1 MWLWRVDLY
10 DDVFASLCTSDHLSE
25 GGDTGHTERK
35 AHHDQH
41 EDGEPEL
48 TEHTQTFHSLVTD
61 LCFNVTS
68 TGKAEELAC
77 KKFEMNIS
85 PSNME
90 NRKWAEETEAHP
102 CGHSSNHHHPF
113 PNRLHQESFYSHR
126 WNYFLNKMWFM
137 LMFQNISKN

>member
-1 MWLWRVDLY
+1 MKCDCGEWIVWRCICLTVHKRSSQRRWGYRSYREKSPPRSAWGRWARADW
-10 DDVFASLCTSDHLSE
+10 T
-25 GGDTGHTERK
+25 HTNIS
-35 AHHDQH
+35 
-41 EDGEPEL
+41 
-48 TEHTQTFHSLVTD
+48 FVTD

-68 TGKAEELAC
+68 TAKAEELAC
-77 KKFEMNIS
+77 KKLEMNIS